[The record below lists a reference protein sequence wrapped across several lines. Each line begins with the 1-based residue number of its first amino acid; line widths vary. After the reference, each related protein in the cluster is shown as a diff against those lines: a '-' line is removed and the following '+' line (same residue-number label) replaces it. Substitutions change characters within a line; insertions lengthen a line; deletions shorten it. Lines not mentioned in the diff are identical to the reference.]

1 MYIFNMVQHLKSG
14 DVVAPA
20 LTYTSSDAWKLKY
33 HQEMAYAIG
42 NADFIGLSILVTD
55 GSLDRVF
62 SENWIREVEETPAEE

>member
-33 HQEMAYAIG
+33 HQEMAYAIA
-42 NADFIGLSILVTD
+42 NEDFIGLSILVTD
-55 GSLDRVF
+55 GSLNRVF
-62 SENWIREVEETPAEE
+62 SENWIRETETPSEE